1 MLLYLPERIYNNVF
15 KDDKTYAD
23 MVSKATEEIFTNDF
37 VKSMIEYEND
47 NILIKNLQKYI
58 IEKSPEEYQM
68 ELKLSFND
76 DLEKYESQFKQ
87 MDTETKLYWLC
98 EVNGGNQV
106 DTKEFDERN
115 KKFKFYYEQFVL
127 PEPEKYS
134 NFFHMMYYAK
144 LIYDR
149 ILDLSRS
156 DKTLANLKDFMIFE
170 EKVYNE
176 CVSRAEDERFYQMM
190 YSKREQMFT
199 MMFEFFGQFIDELD
213 EVVRMVDEQLYNGK
227 FKYNDF
233 TYFRTTFNLL
243 SFQTLIDKNDLK
255 NAKKCWVKLTN
266 MINFAFENK
275 GYAIKSLNHYNNSF
289 LDEFLG
295 LVKYVY
301 YIDKNYM
308 KDNYLSIDANLVD
321 MEIDFFEDK
330 IDKDFLAKYI
340 NDDPSYSYDWLKNK
354 KVILGLI

>member
-68 ELKLSFND
+68 ELELSFND

-134 NFFHMMYYAK
+134 NRCLSQPPTESSA
-144 LIYDR
+144 DT
-149 ILDLSRS
+149 LSRNS
-156 DKTLANLKDFMIFE
+156 PFLLMIS
-170 EKVYNE
+170 VP
-176 CVSRAEDERFYQMM
+176 VGTS
-190 YSKREQMFT
+190 S
-199 MMFEFFGQFIDELD
+199 FIS
-213 EVVRMVDEQLYNGK
+213 
-227 FKYNDF
+227 
-233 TYFRTTFNLL
+233 TF
-243 SFQTLIDKNDLK
+243 
-255 NAKKCWVKLTN
+255 
-266 MINFAFENK
+266 
-275 GYAIKSLNHYNNSF
+275 
-289 LDEFLG
+289 
-295 LVKYVY
+295 
-301 YIDKNYM
+301 
-308 KDNYLSIDANLVD
+308 
-321 MEIDFFEDK
+321 
-330 IDKDFLAKYI
+330 
-340 NDDPSYSYDWLKNK
+340 
-354 KVILGLI
+354 

>member
-68 ELKLSFND
+68 ELELSFND

-149 ILDLSRS
+149 ILDLSCS
-156 DKTLANLKDFMIFE
+156 DKTLANLKDFMLFL
-170 EKVYNE
+170 
-176 CVSRAEDERFYQMM
+176 Q
-190 YSKREQMFT
+190 
-199 MMFEFFGQFIDELD
+199 
-213 EVVRMVDEQLYNGK
+213 
-227 FKYNDF
+227 
-233 TYFRTTFNLL
+233 
-243 SFQTLIDKNDLK
+243 
-255 NAKKCWVKLTN
+255 
-266 MINFAFENK
+266 
-275 GYAIKSLNHYNNSF
+275 KS
-289 LDEFLG
+289 
-295 LVKYVY
+295 
-301 YIDKNYM
+301 
-308 KDNYLSIDANLVD
+308 
-321 MEIDFFEDK
+321 
-330 IDKDFLAKYI
+330 
-340 NDDPSYSYDWLKNK
+340 
-354 KVILGLI
+354 